1 MRTNIRTGFE
11 DGVLTDTPKS
21 ASLASARN
29 NHGRRNARLSLE
41 SLKDTPDQRQK
52 DTKTRRRKRLRPA
65 AVRSDDGDERSE
77 SNKSPRKAKDRVK
90 QRMVDKY
97 SNPFLDL
104 EAANDDESDSED
116 EEGLDDESSYGGF
129 INDTSQL
136 GYTQDDLD
144 RANPDESIDDFGNDI
159 ESATD
164 ALHRQ
169 FDHQTNVA
177 EQFKTPVLN
186 RRMGAPSPGGLD
198 TQSSQKGLGNMN
210 FVKSVLEHHRR
221 GGDADEIEN
230 AYNELA
236 GCEESDMDSPVGEP
250 SSIGHHERSSEAA
263 AVEVQQR
270 RAPSAP
276 SWGPSPDDGRG
287 GAAPRQRQPHAASS
301 GPQLSNNATAEP
313 PRERSVLTAE
323 QRARIEFNREAAR
336 RKRMQAQSQTG
347 PVNPYA
353 KKKW

>member
-1 MRTNIRTGFE
+1 
-11 DGVLTDTPKS
+11 
-21 ASLASARN
+21 
-29 NHGRRNARLSLE
+29 
-41 SLKDTPDQRQK
+41 
-52 DTKTRRRKRLRPA
+52 
-65 AVRSDDGDERSE
+65 
-77 SNKSPRKAKDRVK
+77 
-90 QRMVDKY
+90 
-97 SNPFLDL
+97 
-104 EAANDDESDSED
+104 
-116 EEGLDDESSYGGF
+116 
-129 INDTSQL
+129 
-136 GYTQDDLD
+136 
-144 RANPDESIDDFGNDI
+144 
-159 ESATD
+159 
-164 ALHRQ
+164 
-169 FDHQTNVA
+169 
-177 EQFKTPVLN
+177 
-186 RRMGAPSPGGLD
+186 
-198 TQSSQKGLGNMN
+198 MN

-250 SSIGHHERSSEAA
+250 SSIGQHHERSSEAA

-287 GAAPRQRQPHAASS
+287 GAAPWQRQPHSASL
-301 GPQLSNNATAEP
+301 GPQLSNNVTAEP
-313 PRERSVLTAE
+313 LREQSVLTAE